1 MAVCQALDDDGVKR
15 AGWGN
20 RDIQPRLF
28 AAAPASKPAH
38 DSSGRCR
45 RTDSFRLCCSRCRW
59 LRKQASNERASRR
72 RRRRHRRR
80 WYVLVS
86 FRFCRLA
93 TVNRLKAYLTG
104 MYLTPRPR
112 SVAIKS
118 MLSFPFFASH
128 SLSNALYHP
137 VCLAGWLAGC
147 LVILTDRSFCLR
159 LPGFLVL
166 IVLVIHQVS
175 EVSFLKISFLYC
187 LPSIIF
193 RTSSVESTREDIIA
207 DR

>member
-1 MAVCQALDDDGVKR
+1 MESREPVEATAISSHGSLQPRQPLSQLMTAPGDVGVRIAFVSVAHVVDGCASRQATREPAGDDDVAIVDG
-15 AGWGN
+15 GT
-20 RDIQPRLF
+20 
-28 AAAPASKPAH
+28 
-38 DSSGRCR
+38 C
-45 RTDSFRLCCSRCRW
+45 SFRF
-59 LRKQASNERASRR
+59 
-72 RRRRHRRR
+72 
-80 WYVLVS
+80 VS